1 MKILLVG
8 EYRNGKL
15 LDATYELI
23 AFAEKAGAETA
34 MFLVGKETDLP
45 RFDGTLYLADAER
58 CGEFNP
64 SAHRQLILDV
74 AGREKPEMVVF
85 SHSSY
90 GWDLA
95 PRVAFGLGA
104 AQVSEVVD
112 VQEGEF
118 LVPACNSKLR
128 RKVRPD
134 TPVVVATL
142 QSGAFAPAEEPQGVP
157 TVEKLEGGSGGDLD
171 FLGYETPEGGQ
182 VDLSRAQIIVTAGRG
197 IGKEENIKKVE
208 ELARALGGEFGASR
222 PVVDAGWTEHSR
234 QIGSTGQVVA
244 PKLYIACGVSGSIQ
258 HLAGMK
264 KSGFIVA
271 VNIDKEA
278 PIAEIA
284 DVMVVADVNQFLP
297 VLAKKVMNQ

>member
-1 MKILLVG
+1 MKVLLVG
-8 EYRNGKL
+8 EFRNGKL
-15 LDATYELI
+15 QESTYELV
-23 AFAEKAGAETA
+23 AFARKIGAEA
-34 MFLVGKETDLP
+34 IMLLAGKETDLP
-45 RFDGTLYLADAER
+45 GFDGTLYLAEADKV
-58 CGEFNP
+58 GEFNP
-64 SAHRQLILDV
+64 SVHRQLIVDIV
-74 AGREKPEMVVF
+74 RKENPEMVVF

-95 PRVAFGLGA
+95 PRVAFALGA

-112 VQEGEF
+112 VRGDEF

-142 QSGAFAPAEEPQGVP
+142 QSGAFSPSEEPQGVP
-157 TVEKLEGGSGGDLD
+157 TVERLEGEASGNLD
-171 FLGYETPEGGQ
+171 FLGYETPEAEQ
-182 VDLSRAQIIVTAGRG
+182 VDLSKAPIIVTAGRG
-197 IGKEENIKKVE
+197 IGKEENLKNVE

-264 KSGFIVA
+264 KSGFVVA
-271 VNIDKEA
+271 INIDREA

-284 DVMVVADVNQFLP
+284 DVMVVADVNQLLP
-297 VLAKKVMNQ
+297 LLSKKAANP